1 LTACCYKQVG
11 CRNKFGMTIKVKKSM
26 IDNTGKVAVIF
37 GVRNDS
43 SIAYDVALKL
53 HQSGCKVA
61 LSYMAETK
69 DDVLYLMDK
78 MGMDTQYA
86 AEVDVRN
93 EEQISS
99 FMLAVYNG
107 LGPIDY
113 ILHGVA
119 FANPKVMY
127 YTLAAS
133 NDGVVPSYLD
143 IPFEDF
149 MDSFNISAYSLL
161 RICRVAEKLLAP
173 NASILTLTYNA
184 STRVFPS
191 YAGMAISKAALENIV
206 IYLASH
212 FREQKIRVNA
222 ISAGLV
228 MTTSAGV
235 IYGARKLRKMGKVTA
250 PLGNID
256 AGDVG
261 DTALYY
267 FSDLSKKVTG
277 NIHFVDGGFNVM
289 GIGVDE

>member
-1 LTACCYKQVG
+1 
-11 CRNKFGMTIKVKKSM
+11 M
-26 IDNTGKVAVIF
+26 IDNKDKVAAVF

-43 SIAYDVALKL
+43 SIAYHVALKL

-61 LSYMAETK
+61 LSYVSDTK
-69 DDVLYLMDK
+69 ADVLYLMEQ
-78 MGMDTQYA
+78 MGMDTRYA
-86 AEVDVRN
+86 AEVDVRD
-93 EEQISS
+93 EEQIKT
-99 FMLAVYNG
+99 FLQTVYGG

-119 FANPKVMY
+119 YGSSKVIFY
-127 YTLAAS
+127 SQAAT
-133 NDGVVPSYLD
+133 GEEAPPSYLD

-149 MDSFNISAYSLL
+149 ADSLNISAYSLL
-161 RICRVAEKLLAP
+161 RICRVAEPLLAP

-184 STRVFPS
+184 SQRVFPP
-191 YAGMAISKAALENIV
+191 YAGMAINKAALENIV

-212 FREQKIRVNA
+212 FREKKIRVNA

-235 IYGARKLRKMGKVTA
+235 IYGARKLRKMGKFTA

-267 FSDLSKKVTG
+267 FSNLSKKVTG
-277 NIHFVDGGFNVM
+277 NIHFVDGGFNIM
-289 GIGVDE
+289 GIGVDEQ